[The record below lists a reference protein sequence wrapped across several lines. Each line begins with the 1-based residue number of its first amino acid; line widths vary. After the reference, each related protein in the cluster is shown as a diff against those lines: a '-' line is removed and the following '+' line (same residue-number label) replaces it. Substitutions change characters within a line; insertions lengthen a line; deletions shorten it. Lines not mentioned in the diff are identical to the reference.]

1 MKYDKE
7 LTEQFMKSSE
17 RAFLIGIRKKL
28 DVMVKDEKVLSA
40 TAELMLAE
48 AE

>member
-7 LTEQFMKSSE
+7 LTEQFAKAGE
-17 RAFLIGIRKKL
+17 RAFLRGIRKKL
-28 DVMVKDEKVLSA
+28 DVMVKDDKVLSA
-40 TAELMLAE
+40 TAELIIAE

>member
-1 MKYDKE
+1 MKYNKE
-7 LTEQFMKSSE
+7 LTKQFTEASE
-17 RAFLIGIRKKL
+17 RAFLRGIRKKL
-28 DVMVKDEKVLSA
+28 DAMVKDEKVLKA

>member
-1 MKYDKE
+1 MTKQE
-7 LTEQFMKSSE
+7 LTKQFEAYADK
-17 RAFLIGIRKKL
+17 AFLRGIRKKL
-28 DVMVKDEKVLSA
+28 DAMVKDEKVLKA